1 MTGLHNRKMAATLL
15 LMTVGLTACAAP
27 EQPLLDQFFA
37 ASRLRDTTAL
47 QPIATVVFEP
57 LEQGIVRTFRISAVT
72 PERMNGGLATKDVGV
87 TATVVLPD
95 GRTVEK
101 NLIVTMQRAENAYG
115 WVIVSVIDPA
125 RQ

>member
-1 MTGLHNRKMAATLL
+1 MTGLHNRKIAATVL

-27 EQPLLDQFFA
+27 EQPLLEQFFA

-57 LEQGIVRTFRISAVT
+57 LKQGIVRIFRISTMT
-72 PERMNGGLATKDVGV
+72 PERVNGGMVTKDVGV

-95 GRTVEK
+95 GRTAEK

-115 WVIVSVIDPA
+115 WVIVSVIDTA
-125 RQ
+125 R